1 MEVLE
6 ALVQVISEE
15 EARGKPQTDI
25 EESWGKSQTDIEE
38 SWGESQTDIEE
49 SWGESQ
55 TNIEDQEK
63 EWVWNHLIPIH
74 IGADVSKA
82 GTFSYDIPDTV
93 PSTAETAISN
103 VISACFNRLFPRMKP
118 EHNIKLYTVN
128 KSRRISFE
136 QHILLATA
144 FLNLNSYTM
153 MFPVEAD
160 RQIHMDLDRAS
171 DDCWMDVRVL
181 GYM

>member
-6 ALVQVISEE
+6 ALVQVLSEE
-15 EARGKPQTDI
+15 EARGKP
-25 EESWGKSQTDIEE
+25 QTDIEE

-49 SWGESQ
+49 SWEESQ

-63 EWVWNHLIPIH
+63 EWVWNHLIPAH

-93 PSTAETAISN
+93 PSTAKTAISN

-118 EHNIKLYTVN
+118 EHNIKLYTKN
-128 KSRRISFE
+128 ERGRSFE